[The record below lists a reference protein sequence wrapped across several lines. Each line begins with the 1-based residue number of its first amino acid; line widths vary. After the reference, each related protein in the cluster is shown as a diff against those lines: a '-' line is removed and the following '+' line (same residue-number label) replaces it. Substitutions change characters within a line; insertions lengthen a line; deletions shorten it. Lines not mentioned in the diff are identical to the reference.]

1 MDAKWVH
8 HTPNEVLS
16 AGYNIIIVWPL
27 LEGLRVGNI
36 FDKLVQLF
44 SWPFCK
50 SL

>member
-1 MDAKWVH
+1 MSAKWVY

-16 AGYNIIIVWPL
+16 VGYIVWPL
-27 LEGLRVGNI
+27 LEGLCAGNI

-50 SL
+50 CL